1 MDETLD
7 TLSDSDVEDEAA
19 NMVNSLFSSTT
30 TRDEPP
36 VDVSQKMQPDLNF
49 GEGAPPL
56 NPAEMESERGLDSA
70 DSVLSDE
77 EMETRSQSMA
87 EGDDEMAEE
96 SHEAAPRMPVRRLSR
111 KRLRERDEA
120 AVIGPKKT
128 RVVVKDAA
136 WSTWWAILYWV
147 SYLAYENS

>member
-1 MDETLD
+1 M
-7 TLSDSDVEDEAA
+7 
-19 NMVNSLFSSTT
+19 NNVNSLFSSTT

-36 VDVSQKMQPDLNF
+36 ADTSQRIQPDNHF
-49 GEGAPPL
+49 MEGAPVL
-56 NPAEMESERGLDSA
+56 NPAEMGSEHGLGSA
-70 DSVLSDE
+70 DSVMSDE

-87 EGDDEMAEE
+87 EGDDDMAEE

-147 SYLAYENS
+147 SFEE

>member
-1 MDETLD
+1 M
-7 TLSDSDVEDEAA
+7 
-19 NMVNSLFSSTT
+19 NNVNSLFSSTT

-36 VDVSQKMQPDLNF
+36 ADTSQRIQPDNHF
-49 GEGAPPL
+49 TEGAPVP
-56 NPAEMESERGLDSA
+56 NPTEMGSEHGLGSA
-70 DSVLSDE
+70 DSVMSDE

-87 EGDDEMAEE
+87 EGDDDMAEE

-147 SYLAYENS
+147 SFEE

>member
-19 NMVNSLFSSTT
+19 NNISSLFSSTT
-30 TRDEPP
+30 SRDDPP
-36 VDVSQKMQPDLNF
+36 VNVGQKIQPDIHF
-49 GEGAPPL
+49 EQGAPAL
-56 NPAEMESERGLDSA
+56 NPAESETERFVDSA

-77 EMETRSQSMA
+77 EAETRSQSMA
-87 EGDDEMAEE
+87 EGDDDMGEE
-96 SHEAAPRMPVRRLSR
+96 SHEAAPRMPVRRISR
-111 KRLRERDEA
+111 KRLRDRDGA

-128 RVVVKDAA
+128 RVVIKDAA

-147 SYLAYENS
+147 GVDSVIMT